1 MRTQSWTH
9 RVPGAVLL
17 AVLLFSSAQIGA
29 TPLRLGTSKGPT
41 RFKDGTTVT
50 VYIPVDPSG
59 GGREKGLADG
69 VKAWN
74 NEKALMDHNIKIQ
87 VMAGQ
92 APAGATNAVQVN
104 WKAPTGSELGEA
116 TTASMEGPNGDNTTT
131 GGTIDISPDTTD
143 VDNNMATNLGIHEMG
158 HILGLDDTPNTA
170 TAMDPDFNKNS
181 KLKITNKDNLELTS
195 TFAVSNGKS
204 SDQVFANVSF
214 TGGLYD
220 YSYTL
225 NWLSGIDLAL
235 FQVDTNG
242 ANLQSITAPTGWGI
256 DTPIGNDV
264 TIAVDGLPQTQEFVS
279 FVLLD
284 ETSYLGPDH
293 PQLDF
298 SFESSNAPGNVEAFL
313 SGVTQT
319 MGPAA
324 VPEPGTFA
332 LTMGGLAALFVRQR
346 RRFT

>member
-1 MRTQSWTH
+1 
-9 RVPGAVLL
+9 VLL

-74 NEKALMDHNIKIQ
+74 NEKALKDHNITIDVK
-87 VMAGQ
+87 AGQ

-104 WKAPTGSELGEA
+104 WKAPAGTELGEA
-116 TTASMEGPNGDNTTT
+116 TTASMEGPGGDNTTT

-158 HILGLDDTPNTA
+158 HILGLDDTPNSGS
-170 TAMDPDFNKNS
+170 AMDPDFNKNS
-181 KLKITNKDNLELTS
+181 TLKITDKDNLELTS
-195 TFAVSNGKS
+195 TFAVSNGNS
-204 SDQVFANVSF
+204 STQVFANVNFS
-214 TGGLYD
+214 GGLYD
-220 YSYTL
+220 YNYTL

-256 DTPIGNDV
+256 DTPIGTDV
-264 TIAVDGLPQTQEFVS
+264 TIIVDGVPQTQQFLS

-293 PQLDF
+293 PQLIF

-319 MGPAA
+319 TGPAP

-332 LTMGGLAALFVRQR
+332 LTIGGLAALFIRTS
-346 RRFT
+346 RRFTEVK